1 MDICWFFGWCFF
13 LDQIFAFVKVV
24 LSPHA
29 ALSCGNSRTPSTLS
43 SCRRPSSIWRAWIV
57 EIIEVVEHEVHI
69 FLFLSLQMVYN
80 PLILVHLYPDMRI
93 SLSRDSSRLLKFS
106 SYLIF
111 RMVAALCRG
120 HILLRRHWHTVLFL
134 LASAHGLVIEFP
146 TLFLELVVT
155 HVESVSTHAV
165 ISHFSLD
172 HIIIVS
178 GALAERSL
186 LLKPICRI
194 IIVDIVWVIF
204 GVWSRLL
211 FKLLLVVLLLWV
223 ALFAIRIVI
232 QGILAA
238 LEGRTLIFLG
248 YSDLLLL
255 LGGSV
260 EIAWCCRKFLHVN
273 LLLTIL
279 WLG

>member
-1 MDICWFFGWCFF
+1 MELLSSDVSAAYILMSTSVLPFSSWYSVTCIVYSRLLLMDICWFFSWCFF
-13 LDQIFAFVKVV
+13 LNQIFAFVKVV

-69 FLFLSLQMVYN
+69 FLFLSLQMMYN

-120 HILLRRHWHTVLFL
+120 YILLRRHRHTVLFL

-155 HVESVSTHAV
+155 HVKSVSTHAV

-204 GVWSRLL
+204 GV
-211 FKLLLVVLLLWV
+211 
-223 ALFAIRIVI
+223 
-232 QGILAA
+232 
-238 LEGRTLIFLG
+238 
-248 YSDLLLL
+248 
-255 LGGSV
+255 
-260 EIAWCCRKFLHVN
+260 
-273 LLLTIL
+273 
-279 WLG
+279 